1 MIELAML
8 CGIGVLAGC
17 LLMLTFLPLV
27 HGRAVRL
34 TRQHV
39 VEATPLAVNELQADK
54 DRLRAEFAMSV
65 RRLEVNADRLRA
77 RAAGR
82 HSEIGKREVQIARL
96 HEKLESLEAELERKS
111 ALILTLRTRD
121 AVRKSSVRRIA
132 RILLY
137 VFVRMSRKDRR
148 ELAGTVPTRRFVPA
162 PQASNDRQAADL
174 RGAAA
179 GRKVLWL

>member
-77 RAAGR
+77 RAAG
-82 HSEIGKREVQIARL
+82 HYSEIGKRELQIARL
-96 HEKLESLEAELERKS
+96 HENSSSRQ
-111 ALILTLRTRD
+111 
-121 AVRKSSVRRIA
+121 KSSGFP
-132 RILLY
+132 L
-137 VFVRMSRKDRR
+137 
-148 ELAGTVPTRRFVPA
+148 
-162 PQASNDRQAADL
+162 
-174 RGAAA
+174 
-179 GRKVLWL
+179 